1 VMHII
6 ISASLLCLIVI
17 VLNLFIILVQLLEPS
32 CVQMLCR
39 TTKLRLLLHV
49 QRRLIRREA
58 ISILYNLYVIILAIY
73 SLDILPYL
81 SIYLSIYISIYLSM
95 ILYSILFYHVCIAR
109 AFPLV

>member
-17 VLNLFIILVQLLEPS
+17 VLNLFIIIVQLLEPS

-81 SIYLSIYISIYLSM
+81 SIYLSM